1 MRDLADATRVK
12 PGSKVD
18 LGDHPPRAKLGLR
31 DEKSARAQTAKRSER
46 MAELATMLMAEH
58 RRAVLVV
65 LQGMD
70 ASGKDGTVKRC
81 IGGLN
86 PMSVRVAGF
95 KAPTSTELAHDFL
108 WRVHQVVPQRGEIGI
123 FNRSHY
129 EDVLVVRVE
138 ELVPKQVWKGRYGSI
153 NAFEQHLA
161 NEGTTVVKLFLHIS
175 REEQAERFRERIA
188 NPRKNWKFSADDLA
202 KREKWDEYMTAY
214 RAMIERTSTGVAP
227 WHIVPADH
235 KWVRDAVVTDVLT
248 RTLEGLHLKWPELAP
263 AIRGLAV
270 PD

>member
-1 MRDLADATRVK
+1 MQDLAHATRIA

-18 LGDHPPRAKLGLR
+18 LARHDPDAQLGLS
-31 DEKSARAQTAKRSER
+31 DEASAREHTTKRAER
-46 MAELATMLMAEH
+46 MAELATMLTAEH

-70 ASGKDGTVKRC
+70 ASGKDGTVKHC
-81 IGGLN
+81 LGGLN

-108 WRVHQVVPQRGEIGI
+108 WRVHQVLPQRGEIGI

-138 ELVPKQVWKGRYGSI
+138 ELVPKQVWKPRYDAI

-161 NEGTTVVKLFLHIS
+161 NEGTIVVKLMLHIS
-175 REEQAERFRERIA
+175 EKEQADRFRERLA
-188 NPRKNWKFSADDLA
+188 DPTKNWKFSPDDLA
-202 KREKWDEYMTAY
+202 KRERWDDYMTAY
-214 RAMIERTSTGVAP
+214 RVMLERTSTEAAP
-227 WHIVPADH
+227 WHVVPADH
-235 KWVRDAVVTDVLT
+235 KWVRDAVVTQVLT
-248 RTLEGLHLKWPELAP
+248 QTLEGLDLKWPELSP
-263 AIRGLAV
+263 EVRSLV
-270 PD
+270 VR